1 VSVDGVPDAVRRYFA
16 AVNVDRFDALADLF
30 ADTIVIEMG
39 SAPPRH
45 GIADALAYYPKALA
59 DIPVHEDDPVSVM
72 SSADGRRVAV
82 EIAFSGT
89 TGDGR
94 PVKFT
99 AVDLFDL
106 DDTGRIVRLRSIYDT
121 NTVREQLRAP
131 SQGAER

>member
-1 VSVDGVPDAVRRYFA
+1 VIDAGAPDTVRRYFA
-16 AVNVDRFDALADLF
+16 AVNADRFDDLARLF
-30 ADTIVIEMG
+30 ADSIVIEMG
-39 SAPPRH
+39 SALPRH

-59 DIPVHEDDPVSVM
+59 DLPVHEDDPVSVM

-94 PVKFT
+94 RVKFT

-106 DDTGRIVRLRSIYDT
+106 DDTGRILRLRSIYDT
-121 NTVREQLRAP
+121 NAVREQMRAP
-131 SQGAER
+131 SERAGR

>member
-1 VSVDGVPDAVRRYFA
+1 MVDGVPDTVRRYFT
-16 AVNVDRFDALADLF
+16 AVNADRFDELADLF

-39 SAPPRH
+39 SALPRR

-72 SSADGRRVAV
+72 ASADGRRVAV

-94 PVKFT
+94 AVTFT

-106 DDTGRIVRLRSIYDT
+106 DAGGRIVRLRSIYDT
-121 NTVREQLRAP
+121 ATVREQLRAP
-131 SQGAER
+131 HDGAER

>member
-1 VSVDGVPDAVRRYFA
+1 MIDGVPDTVRRYFT
-16 AVNVDRFDALADLF
+16 AVNADRFDELADLF

-39 SAPPRH
+39 SAIPRH

-59 DIPVHEDDPVSVM
+59 DLPVHEDDPVSVT

-106 DDTGRIVRLRSIYDT
+106 DDAGRIVVRSIYDT
-121 NTVREQLRAP
+121 ATVREQLRAP
-131 SQGAER
+131 SEGAER